1 MQRLDKI
8 LSEAGVASRRE
19 LKGIIKAGRIRVS
32 GQIVTAPEEKFD
44 EQTAEITLDGAPVST
59 RKTVVFL
66 LHKPRGYVTSTDER
80 GEHTVMELIPEALRK
95 QGAMPVGRLD
105 KDTEGLL
112 LFTNDGQLAHRLIAP
127 KSAVI
132 KTYYAEHDGAA
143 SESDCAAFAEG
154 IELADGTKCLPAK
167 LEILEQGKCLVSVQE
182 GKYHQV
188 RRMLASRGLPVTY
201 LKRLS
206 VGGLTLGDL
215 PLGKIRELSA
225 EEVLRKTGLL

>member
-19 LKGIIKAGRIRVS
+19 LKTIIKAGRVCVN
-32 GQIVTAPEEKFD
+32 GKTATAPEEKFD
-44 EQTAEITLDGAPVST
+44 KLTAEILLDGEEVST
-59 RKTVVFL
+59 RKTVVFM

-80 GEHTVMELIPEALRK
+80 GEHTVMELLPEALRK
-95 QGAMPVGRLD
+95 QNAMPVGRLD

-112 LFTNDGQLAHRLIAP
+112 LFTNDGQLAHKLIAP

-132 KTYYAEHDGAA
+132 KQYYAEHDGAA
-143 SESDCAAFAEG
+143 TETDAAAFAAG
-154 IELADGTKCLPAK
+154 IELADGTKCLPAR
-167 LEILEQGKCLVSVQE
+167 LEILGEGKCHVYVQE

-188 RRMLASRGLPVTY
+188 RRMLASRKLPVTY

-206 VGGLTLGDL
+206 VGELTLGDL
-215 PLGKIRELSA
+215 PLGQIRELTV
-225 EEVLRKTGLL
+225 EEVLKLTGLS